1 MPPLSR
7 EQLAARRK
15 RRRAIDQ
22 RRHHRFAVRAA
33 LPFAIIGAIAAL
45 VVFAVSTIDRS
56 NPEAGGIAPPVQPPS
71 GAARLP
77 QAVIIASAGN
87 VDLRLP
93 IERSQIT
100 AIVFR
105 AVENP
110 SAVALTPS
118 EGLSVHIAPRG
129 DRSGSD
135 TASVDVGAPAKTAV
149 YAPVTGV
156 IHAIVPY
163 RVAGRV
169 EGYEVLINPDSAAD
183 RTVRMNHLETLVGS
197 DRPHVRQPV
206 REGETPIGQVRDF
219 SRVAEQTVARY
230 TADSG
235 NHVHIEVE
243 RKPVG
248 GLLP

>member
-7 EQLAARRK
+7 EQLAARRE
-15 RRRAIDQ
+15 RRRSIDQ
-22 RRHHRFAVRAA
+22 RRHRRFAVRAA
-33 LPFAIIGAIAAL
+33 MPFAIIAAIAAL

-56 NPEAGGIAPPVQPPS
+56 SSEAGGIAPPVPQAS
-71 GAARLP
+71 GSARLP
-77 QAVIIASAGN
+77 QAVVIASAGD

-105 AVENP
+105 AVENT
-110 SAVALTPS
+110 SAVALTPA
-118 EGLSVHIAPRG
+118 EGLSAHIAPRG
-129 DRSGSD
+129 ERTGSD
-135 TASVDVGAPAKTAV
+135 RASVDIGAPAKTTV
-149 YAPVTGV
+149 YSPVTGV

-169 EGYEVLINPDSAAD
+169 EGYELLINPDSAAD
-183 RTVRMNHLETLVGS
+183 RTVRVSHLETLVGS
-197 DRPHVRQPV
+197 DRPHVRQPL

-219 SRVAEQTVARY
+219 SRVAEQAVSRY

>member
-1 MPPLSR
+1 MP
-7 EQLAARRK
+7 
-15 RRRAIDQ
+15 I
-22 RRHHRFAVRAA
+22 AVVA
-33 LPFAIIGAIAAL
+33 AIASL
-45 VVFAVSTIDRS
+45 VVFAVSAIDRS
-56 NPEAGGIAPPVQPPS
+56 SSEAGGIAPPVPQAS
-71 GAARLP
+71 GASRLP
-77 QAVIIASAGN
+77 QAVVIASAGNN

-105 AVENP
+105 AVENTN
-110 SAVALTPS
+110 AVTLTPA
-118 EGLSVHIAPRG
+118 EGLSAHIAPRG
-129 DRSGSD
+129 DLSGSD
-135 TASVDVGAPAKTAV
+135 TASVDIGAPAKTAV
-149 YAPVTGV
+149 YSPVTGV

-169 EGYEVLINPDSAAD
+169 EGYELLINPDSAAD
-183 RTVRMNHLETLVGS
+183 RTIRVNHLETLIGS

-219 SRVAEQTVARY
+219 SRVAQQTVSRY